1 MPSHRLL
8 LWAGTLGVAVAA
20 GCYRAMPLD
29 SEALGKALAP
39 PNMEAIRVQAKTLQH
54 PLLRPIEFDERDGL
68 SPDEAA
74 ILAVL
79 ANPSLR
85 AVRDQRGIVS
95 AQVLQA
101 GLLPNPALSSDG
113 EFPLRAP
120 GEVNSYTVDAAWD
133 ISGLI
138 TRGAKRDAAKAQAAS
153 VELDVA
159 WQEWQVAEGAKTAVY
174 RVIGLEAQLT
184 GAEQVEQ
191 RLRDNLKIV
200 KEAVDQ
206 HLKTAVDQAAAEAAL
221 QEAHA
226 TVLDLR
232 QNLRKER
239 LALAR
244 SLGQPPGAEV
254 RIQKDTPLPSRLALP
269 AADEFLKG
277 LEDRRLDLV
286 ALRRGYESQEATVRA
301 AILAQFPKV
310 EVGIHH
316 TRDSGNFFTLGPT
329 LAFDV
334 PIFDRNQGNIAI
346 EKATRQKLFDEY
358 VNRLFEAR
366 SEIATLLAEIESTAD
381 KLASAEGAVP
391 ILEELVRTYED
402 ALAAGNADILS
413 FYGARNDLARKTI
426 EILKLKQE
434 LVELRIGL
442 ELTSGRYLEE
452 PARAP
457 AAPAAPRETQPK
469 EGRP

>member
-1 MPSHRLL
+1 
-8 LWAGTLGVAVAA
+8 
-20 GCYRAMPLD
+20 MPLD
-29 SEALGKALAP
+29 SEAVGKALAP

-85 AVRDQRGIVS
+85 AVRDQRGIAS

-101 GLLPNPALSSDG
+101 GLLPNPALSSGG

-120 GEVNSYTVDAAWD
+120 GEVNSYALDAAWD

-232 QNLRKER
+232 QDLRKER

-254 RIQKDTPLPSRLALP
+254 RIQKDTLLPSRLALP

-346 EKATRQKLFDEY
+346 EKATRRKLFDEY

-391 ILEELVRTYED
+391 ILEELVRVYED

-413 FYGARNDLARKTI
+413 FYGAQNDLAKKTI

-442 ELTSGRYLEE
+442 ELASGRYLEE

>member
-1 MPSHRLL
+1 MPSYRLL
-8 LWAGTLGVAVAA
+8 LWAGALGVAVAA

-29 SEALGKALAP
+29 SEAVGKALAP
-39 PNMEAIRVQAKTLQH
+39 PNMEAVRVQAKTLQH

-85 AVRDQRGIVS
+85 AVRDQRGIAS

-101 GLLPNPALSSDG
+101 GLLPNPALTSEG

-120 GEVNSYTVDAAWD
+120 GEVNGYTLDAAWD

-174 RVIGLEAQLT
+174 RVIGLDAQLA

-206 HLKTAVDQAAAEAAL
+206 RLKTAVDQAAAEAAL

-232 QNLRKER
+232 QDLRKER

-254 RIQKDTPLPSRLALP
+254 RIQKDMPLPSRLALP
-269 AADEFLKG
+269 PADEFLKG

-334 PIFDRNQGNIAI
+334 PIFDRNQGNIAV
-346 EKATRQKLFDEY
+346 EKATRRKLFDEY

-413 FYGARNDLARKTI
+413 FYGARNDLAKKTI
-426 EILKLKQE
+426 DILKLKQE
-434 LVELRIGL
+434 LTELRIGL
-442 ELTSGRYLEE
+442 ELASGRYLEE
-452 PARAP
+452 PSRAP

>member
-1 MPSHRLL
+1 
-8 LWAGTLGVAVAA
+8 
-20 GCYRAMPLD
+20 MPLD
-29 SEALGKALAP
+29 SEAVGKALAP

-85 AVRDQRGIVS
+85 AVRDQRGIAS

-120 GEVNSYTVDAAWD
+120 GEVNGYTLDAAWD

-174 RVIGLEAQLT
+174 RVVGLEAQLA

-232 QNLRKER
+232 QDLRKER

-254 RIQKDTPLPSRLALP
+254 RIQKDTLLPSRLSLP

-334 PIFDRNQGNIAI
+334 PIFDRNQGAIAI
-346 EKATRQKLFDEY
+346 EKATRRKLFDEY

-413 FYGARNDLARKTI
+413 FYGARNDLAKKTI

-434 LVELRIGL
+434 LTELRIGL

-457 AAPAAPRETQPK
+457 AAPAAPRETQAK

>member
-1 MPSHRLL
+1 
-8 LWAGTLGVAVAA
+8 
-20 GCYRAMPLD
+20 MPLD
-29 SEALGKALAP
+29 SEAVGKALAP
-39 PNMEAIRVQAKTLQH
+39 PNMEAVRVQAKTLQH

-85 AVRDQRGIVS
+85 AVRDQRGIAS

-101 GLLPNPALSSDG
+101 GLLPNPALTSEG

-206 HLKTAVDQAAAEAAL
+206 HLKTAIDQAAAEAAL

-413 FYGARNDLARKTI
+413 FYGARNDLAKKTI

-442 ELTSGRYLEE
+442 ELASGRYLEE

-457 AAPAAPRETQPK
+457 AAPAAPRETQGK